1 MQNLMLTLENLK
13 ESYNTWAGDVN
24 FTITRIDIVEI
35 LIIAFLFYQILKWI
49 KDTRAWT
56 LLKGILVI
64 LLFVFVAVIFRMN
77 TILWIAEKTINV
89 AAIAMVVIFQPELR
103 KALEELGRKN
113 FVSSL
118 FSIEFGKDETEKF
131 SEKTI
136 GELVKAC
143 YEMGKVKTGALIV
156 IENQVALTE
165 YERTGIVVDGQLT
178 SQLLINIFEKN
189 TPLHDGAVIMRGN
202 RVSAATCYL
211 PLSDSMQLSKELGTR
226 HRAALGISEV
236 SDSFTIVVSE
246 ETGKVSIASGG
257 QLYRNVDPDFLRDK
271 LKFLQNHQVE
281 PKRFQSLKRKF
292 QNVKKDDEKADKNSD
307 K

>member
-13 ESYNTWAGDVN
+13 ESYHTWAGDVN
-24 FTITRIDIVEI
+24 FTITGIDIIEI

-118 FSIEFGKDETEKF
+118 FSIEFGRDETERF

-211 PLSDSMQLSKELGTR
+211 PLSDSMKLSKELGTR

-271 LKFLQNHQVE
+271 LKFLQNNQVE
-281 PKRFQSLKRKF
+281 PKRFQSLKRKL
-292 QNVKKDDEKADKNSD
+292 QNVKKDA
-307 K
+307 